1 MPVHRI
7 DLNADLGEGAAN
19 DEAIL
24 DFVTSANVACG
35 FHAGDPRV
43 MARTVDLAKQK
54 GVAIGAHPGF
64 HDREAFGRRVAAVSP
79 EEVHVLVVY
88 QVGALSGFARAAG
101 VDMQHVKPH
110 GALYNAAATDPAL
123 ARAIAGAI
131 AAIDARLILFGLAGS
146 ELIAA
151 GERAGLRTASEAFA
165 DRTYR
170 SDGTL
175 MPRSDAGA
183 VIADGD
189 VAVAQALR
197 LVTDGKVT
205 SVEGAD
211 VEVDVDTICIHGDA
225 PHAPDLARAIRD
237 RFDAV
242 GIEVRR
248 VGS

>member
-1 MPVHRI
+1 MHQV
-7 DLNADLGEGAAN
+7 DLNADLGEGTGN

-24 DFVTSANVACG
+24 DFVTSANIACG

-43 MARTVDLAKQK
+43 MARTVALAKQK

-64 HDREAFGRRVAAVSP
+64 HDREGFGRRAAAISP
-79 EEVHVLVVY
+79 EEVHALVVY

-110 GALYNAAATDPAL
+110 GALYNAAAVDPAL
-123 ARAIAGAI
+123 ADAIAGAV
-131 AAIDARLILFGLAGS
+131 AAVDLRLILFGLAGS
-146 ELIAA
+146 ELIVA
-151 GERAGLRTASEAFA
+151 GERAGLRTANEAFA

-175 MPRSDAGA
+175 MPRSDAAA
-183 VIADGD
+183 VITEHD

-197 LVTDGKVT
+197 LVIDGKVT

-211 VEVDVDTICIHGDA
+211 VELDVDTICIHGDA
-225 PHAPDLARAIRD
+225 PHAPQLARAIR
-237 RFDAV
+237 AGLETA
-242 GIEVRR
+242 GIEVR
-248 VGS
+248 SLAP